1 MLYGEWKPGK
11 SVITCY
17 RKAAGYRSDGAL
29 FSKIATKDGDPF
41 RERWQAMGG
50 NPADAE
56 AAREEILTRFIIEE
70 LQHCAFEAAA
80 VLGLWM
86 PGHPMPLSN
95 HRPLR
100 ERAAA
105 GRWFDRPL
113 ERDFRCLTGVHPRQD
128 ATRVRQKIV
137 SDGLSFWI
145 YKTVLCHGLEPNET
159 MGLRNDCH
167 RLRAGEHDRPRPL
180 NPGSGVEG
188 GWVRDDPSRE
198 AEPRLRQKAGTS
210 YARCWTS
217 FDGATC

>member
-1 MLYGEWKPGK
+1 MSTAAFKRRLAAIERKLAKPPPYVAVPSPRVQLMVMLYGKWKPGK

-29 FSKIATKDGDPF
+29 FKIATKDGDPF

-105 GRWFDRPL
+105 GRWFDRLL
-113 ERDFRCLTGVHPRQD
+113 ERDFRCLIGVHP
-128 ATRVRQKIV
+128 
-137 SDGLSFWI
+137 S
-145 YKTVLCHGLEPNET
+145 
-159 MGLRNDCH
+159 
-167 RLRAGEHDRPRPL
+167 
-180 NPGSGVEG
+180 GSPV
-188 GWVRDDPSRE
+188 
-198 AEPRLRQKAGTS
+198 
-210 YARCWTS
+210 
-217 FDGATC
+217 